1 MARGTICLLT
11 VVSALVAGS
20 PLRSAGTTAEVPFE
34 LYQHHLVVT
43 KGSIGQLTDLNLLI
57 DTGTVPSMVDA
68 RIGRKLHTKAEP
80 SLLVAF
86 GHQVRIQSGVVDGF
100 RIGSLHSNSVPVGV
114 ADLSYL
120 EGVRIDAIVGLDL
133 LARTSFGIDYRL
145 RRVTFAPAV
154 RESEVA
160 PLEIVWPFVTVRM
173 TIEGQ
178 QVRLL
183 VDTGSRDLVL
193 FKTRMPAAL
202 SGAPWRGDKTVTY
215 ASGAARLRRLEL
227 RKAGLGADQWDT
239 LPAWVLDRA
248 PDGYP
253 TGIDGVLGVLAL
265 GCQRVQFD
273 FENGQFGWSR

>member
-20 PLRSAGTTAEVPFE
+20 PLQSAGTTAEVPFE

-114 ADLSYL
+114 ADLSYWK
-120 EGVRIDAIVGLDL
+120 
-133 LARTSFGIDYRL
+133 
-145 RRVTFAPAV
+145 
-154 RESEVA
+154 ESEST
-160 PLEIVWPFVTVRM
+160 PSS
-173 TIEGQ
+173 
-178 QVRLL
+178 
-183 VDTGSRDLVL
+183 GS
-193 FKTRMPAAL
+193 TC
-202 SGAPWRGDKTVTY
+202 WRAR
-215 ASGAARLRRLEL
+215 ASGSTI
-227 RKAGLGADQWDT
+227 GSG
-239 LPAWVLDRA
+239 
-248 PDGYP
+248 G
-253 TGIDGVLGVLAL
+253 
-265 GCQRVQFD
+265 
-273 FENGQFGWSR
+273 